1 MGGEYDAGVQS
12 IIDALS
18 RGLNAAIDL
27 KVYEETG
34 TRTGP
39 TFVGSVQTPGQ
50 PMRTNMAIQP
60 DQAGA
65 MSWLQE
71 NWPLL
76 ALGVAAFVIAR
87 KLL

>member
-18 RGLNAAIDL
+18 RGINAAIDL

-34 TRTGP
+34 SRTGP
-39 TFVGSVQTPGQ
+39 TFQGSVQAPGQ
-50 PMRTNMAIQP
+50 PMRTNLAIQP
-60 DQAGA
+60 DQGGA
-65 MSWLQE
+65 MTWLQD
-71 NWPLL
+71 NWPIL
-76 ALGVAAFVIAR
+76 ALGVAALLIAR